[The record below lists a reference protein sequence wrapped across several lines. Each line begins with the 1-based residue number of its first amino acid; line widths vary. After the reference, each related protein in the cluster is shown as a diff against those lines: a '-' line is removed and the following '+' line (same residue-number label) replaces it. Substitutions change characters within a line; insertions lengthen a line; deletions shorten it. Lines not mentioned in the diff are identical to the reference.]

1 MILRAAFHLLYNQ
14 LAFTY
19 EWVAGA
25 VSLGQWTRWR
35 QAALAHLSPGKTLE
49 LAFGTGVLF
58 SHMAQAKLAPV
69 GIDLSPYM
77 ARITARRLRQSNL
90 PRTIARARAE
100 ALPFPN
106 GHFSNIIATFP
117 TDYIFSVP
125 ALVEIRRVLSPK
137 NGRLIVVL
145 QGDLQHLGWIN
156 TAIEWLYRVTGQRAV
171 PFQTIADRFG
181 AAGFSAARVV
191 TTVQGATAIV
201 VVAKPTE

>member
-14 LAFTY
+14 FAFTY

-25 VSLGQWTRWR
+25 VSLGRWTHWR
-35 QAALAHLSPGKTLE
+35 QAALEHLSPGKTLE

-58 SHMAQAKLAPV
+58 AHMAQTGLAPV

-77 ARITARRLRQSNL
+77 ARITARRLRRSDL

-100 ALPFPN
+100 TLPFPDS
-106 GHFSNIIATFP
+106 HFTNVIATFP

-125 ALVEIRRVLSPK
+125 TLVEIRRVLSPA

-145 QGDLQHLGWIN
+145 QGDLQHLGWLN

-181 AAGFSAARVV
+181 AAGFSATRAT

-201 VVAKPTE
+201 VVAKPGE